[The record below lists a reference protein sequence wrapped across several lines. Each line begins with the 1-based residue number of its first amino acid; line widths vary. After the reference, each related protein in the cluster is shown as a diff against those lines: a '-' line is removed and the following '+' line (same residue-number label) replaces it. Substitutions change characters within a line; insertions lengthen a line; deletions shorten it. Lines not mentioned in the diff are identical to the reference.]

1 MADLSATTKIE
12 TLIITVCWTD
22 FHIKQP
28 LETFK
33 NMILNSK
40 RIMEPEAME
49 SIEEVA
55 AYDKLTLKYL
65 TILHNGFIE
74 TVINASPDH
83 GSFLEVGCG
92 TGRISIGVAKHTE
105 NISITSIDLSDN
117 MLKVAKNN
125 AKAEKVDEKIQFLRT
140 NGNNIPFKNNSFD
153 AVFCHNMLHHISNPL
168 PVLNEMARVVT
179 KDGAFIVRDLI
190 RKSRLFAWLHVNFFG
205 LTYNKLMKEEY
216 KNSILA
222 AFSKKEWEEIL
233 KNINMDN
240 LFLTSQFITH
250 QGIERQA
257 ANKRDSIINIP
268 LTSFIK
274 KILKN
279 KYVS

>member
-1 MADLSATTKIE
+1 
-12 TLIITVCWTD
+12 
-22 FHIKQP
+22 
-28 LETFK
+28 
-33 NMILNSK
+33 MISNSK

-74 TVINASPDH
+74 TVINASPDC
-83 GSFLEVGCG
+83 GNFLEVGCG
-92 TGRISIGVAKHTE
+92 TGRISIGIAKYTE
-105 NISITSIDLSDN
+105 NISLTGIDLSTN
-117 MLKVAKNN
+117 MIKVAKDN
-125 AKAEKVDEKIQFLRT
+125 AKEEKVDEKICFLCA
-140 NGNNIPFKNNSFD
+140 NGNKIPFENNSFD
-153 AVFCHNMLHHISNPL
+153 AVFCHNMLHHIKNPL
-168 PVLNEMARVVT
+168 PVLNEMARVVKKNGSFT
-179 KDGAFIVRDLI
+179 VRDLI
-190 RKSRLFAWLHVNFFG
+190 RKSKLIAWMHVNFFG

-222 AFSKKEWEEIL
+222 AFSKKEWAEIV
-233 KNINMDN
+233 KKINIDN

-250 QGIERQA
+250 HGIEKTA
-257 ANKRDSIINIP
+257 KNKRNNNINIP

-274 KILKN
+274 KILKD